1 MLAEH
6 YHCWVRVGSTHHRP
20 LSPGVSCLMFP
31 EYRQTTD
38 FLLSRL
44 LYCFLAAFV
53 CAPECTR
60 PCSWMTNSTVHKR
73 IKNVNN
79 HESLY
84 FLDQNLILWVR
95 KPVSPKSE
103 QSQGRNLPRLLLAL
117 SESKSPWIFP
127 ILLFADF
134 WLAERLSS
142 GLWLADV
149 WQLRFI
155 SSYQNFRLGDFIS
168 PPICWRTLQSANER
182 ALLFLR
188 LYLRG
193 K

>member
-1 MLAEH
+1 MHPSVHVLALG
-6 YHCWVRVGSTHHRP
+6 W
-20 LSPGVSCLMFP
+20 L
-31 EYRQTTD
+31 
-38 FLLSRL
+38 
-44 LYCFLAAFV
+44 
-53 CAPECTR
+53 
-60 PCSWMTNSTVHKR
+60 TVHKR

-117 SESKSPWIFP
+117 SESKSPWIFL

-134 WLAERLSS
+134 WLADRLSS
-142 GLWLADV
+142 GLWLVDV

-182 ALLFLR
+182 ALLFWDYISEESNKRILKSSWICRNHSRSLWQDKTSLVMDGINVAKVSLMQNAR
-188 LYLRG
+188 LSTNN
-193 K
+193 